1 MIWYEINRLIIKSMR
16 YDCWWYTIWPVWDMM
31 GHPNTHYCQDEIT
44 AGCAHMIV
52 KETLRNFVSGHY
64 QAECTKPCVQ
74 PQYKLSQ
81 FALNMWPRKVQNT
94 SRYIMTSNSIWIFN
108 AIYSLFRLFLYLKT
122 TNVEV
127 EEEYLLYDLNVFL
140 ASIGGSF
147 GLFLGFSFY
156 QVALYGLKYA
166 TRRRP
171 KVRVVR

>member
-1 MIWYEINRLIIKSMR
+1 MAPKR
-16 YDCWWYTIWPVWDMM
+16 
-31 GHPNTHYCQDEIT
+31 PNTHYCQDEIT

-64 QAECTKPCVQ
+64 QAQCIQNCVQ
-74 PQYKLSQ
+74 PGYKLSQ
-81 FALNMWPRKVQNT
+81 FALNLKPKAQNT
-94 SRYIMTSNSIWIFN
+94 SS
-108 AIYSLFRLFLYLKT
+108 LFLYLKT
-122 TNVEV
+122 TNVEI

-140 ASIGGSF
+140 ASMGGSL